1 MIHFYHVSKVYQNKS
16 VALKNITLHVSRN
29 DFLFLVGP
37 SGAGKTTLTKLL
49 LREELPTK
57 GQVIFCGKNIARL
70 KPQEVPFLRRKIGV
84 VFQDFRLLPKKTV
97 YENVAFALEVTGAP
111 GRIIKKRVPEALE
124 LVGLANKQKMF
135 PSQLSGGEQQ
145 RTGVARAIVN
155 RPLLLVADEP
165 TGNLDPKTSW
175 ELIYLLQEI
184 NRLGTTI
191 MVATHAWDIVNTL
204 KKRVVALSA
213 GQIVRDEKRGVYGY
227 GG

>member
-1 MIHFYHVSKVYQNKS
+1 MVHFYHVSKVYQNG
-16 VALKNITLHVSRN
+16 VRALKDITVHISKG

-57 GQVIFCGKNIARL
+57 GQVIFCGKNVARL
-70 KPQEVPFLRRKIGV
+70 KPQEIPLLRRKIGV

-97 YENVAFALEVTGAP
+97 YENIAFALEVIGGSGP
-111 GRIIKKRVPEALE
+111 IIKKRVPEALE
-124 LVGLANKQKMF
+124 LVGLADKQKMF

-145 RTGVARAIVN
+145 RAGIARAIVN
-155 RPLLLVADEP
+155 RPLLLITDEP

-191 MVATHAWDIVNTL
+191 IMATHAWDIVNAL
-204 KKRVVALSA
+204 KKRVVALSN
-213 GQIVRDEKRGVYGY
+213 GQMVRDEKRGVYGY